1 MQTLSIIGKGCS
13 FYIGVNVSYFTLRL
27 VLSFY
32 IGLEI
37 GFSPVKAYDLT
48 INGFCGIIQII
59 ILYMVGNG
67 DL

>member
-32 IGLEI
+32 IGLEL
-37 GFSPVKAYDLT
+37 GFSPVKADDLT
-48 INGFCGIIQII
+48 IK
-59 ILYMVGNG
+59 
-67 DL
+67 